1 MPGHVPSTTHVSR
14 GEKYRYFPGGLTKY
28 GNDPTVNE
36 RRSHPLRYL
45 ESPRGQPIRTRAEE
59 ELPGVIGGDAASPEK
74 QAVHGER
81 DSRVGEVKPTI
92 KARTSSETRLSYFIQ
107 VSILNS
113 AKIVLVRVN
122 IVFKHSIYY
131 S

>member
-1 MPGHVPSTTHVSR
+1 MPNYTQENARTRPVNDARSR

-28 GNDPTVNE
+28 GNDPTVNK

-74 QAVHGER
+74 QPVLGER
-81 DSRVGEVKPTI
+81 DSRVGQDKPTI
-92 KARTSSETRLSYFIQ
+92 KGRTSSETRLSY
-107 VSILNS
+107 S
-113 AKIVLVRVN
+113 
-122 IVFKHSIYY
+122 FKYQF
-131 S
+131 